1 MPDSEQ
7 SFSDRAQKARDL
19 HAACS
24 GFAPVYTPP
33 PLGLTLAAFMQKIIA
48 CEALNNAVVAHNA
61 NWSDAVEQRI
71 TTAGT
76 IKTTATQLLNYIK
89 SSTAWK
95 SKCPAAKR
103 FADAIRGIKHPRKPA
118 APPVPGETPAT
129 LRQRGGQSYAE
140 LETNWRG
147 LVNLAVALSGF
158 APTDVKIQVGT
169 LNGLLSSIKGLNE
182 SISGL
187 EAALSEAQMDR
198 QKAYFKEEEG
208 MEFQFTT
215 IKITVKG
222 QYGTSSSQW
231 AQVKGSRW

>member
-1 MPDSEQ
+1 MPDSEK

-24 GFAPVYTPP
+24 GFSPVYTPP
-33 PLGLTLAAFMQKIIA
+33 PLGVTLAAFMQSIIA
-48 CEALNNAVVAHNA
+48 CEALNNAVVVHES

-71 TTAGT
+71 NTAAT
-76 IKTTATQLLNYIK
+76 IKTTATQLLNFIK

-129 LRQRGGQSYAE
+129 VRQRGGQSYAE

-147 LVNLAVALSGF
+147 LVNLATGLPGF
-158 APTDVKIQVGT
+158 APTDAKIQAGT
-169 LNGLLSSIKGLNE
+169 LNGLLSDIKGLNGN
-182 SISGL
+182 ISGL

-198 QKAYFKEEEG
+198 LKAYFKEEEG
-208 MEFQFTT
+208 LEFQFTK
-215 IKITVKG
+215 IKTTVKG

-231 AQVKGSRW
+231 AQVKARRW

>member
-19 HAACS
+19 HAACNKFS
-24 GFAPVYTPP
+24 PVYSPP
-33 PLGLTLAAFMQKIIA
+33 PLGVTLGAFMQKIVA
-48 CEALNNAVVAHNA
+48 CEGLNDAVVTHES
-61 NWSDAVEQRI
+61 NWSDGVQQRI
-71 TTAGT
+71 TTAAT

-118 APPVPGETPAT
+118 PPPAPGAT
-129 LRQRGGQSYAE
+129 AAAPRQRGGQSYAE

-147 LVNLAVALSGF
+147 LVNLAAGLPGF
-158 APTDVKIQVGT
+158 APTDAKIQTGT
-169 LNGLLSSIKGLNE
+169 ISGLLSTLKGLNGQ
-182 SISGL
+182 ISSL

-198 QKAYFKEEEG
+198 QKAYFKAEEG
-208 MEFQFTT
+208 LEFLFTT
-215 IKITVKG
+215 LKTTVKG

>member
-1 MPDSEQ
+1 LTRSSRHGERTFIHATPTVHDFGDYFRTHDAELISLSEAI
-7 SFSDRAQKARDL
+7 D
-19 HAACS
+19 
-24 GFAPVYTPP
+24 T
-33 PLGLTLAAFMQKIIA
+33 
-48 CEALNNAVVAHNA
+48 
-61 NWSDAVEQRI
+61 
-71 TTAGT
+71 
-76 IKTTATQLLNYIK
+76 K

-118 APPVPGETPAT
+118 APPAPGETPAA

-147 LVNLAVALSGF
+147 LVNLASGLPGF
-158 APTDVKIQVGT
+158 APTDVKIQAST
-169 LNGLLSSIKGLNE
+169 LGGLLSSIKGMNGD
-182 SISGL
+182 ISGL

-198 QKAYFKEEEG
+198 LKAYFKEEEG
-208 MEFQFTT
+208 LEYQFFT
-215 IKITVKG
+215 IKTTVKG